1 VGPRDGKHI
10 CRQRHG
16 MGGSA
21 AALATALLR
30 PAAGEMLK
38 SGVLLGACLVIIMAS
53 LTKTQPYVL
62 KCIS

>member
-1 VGPRDGKHI
+1 
-10 CRQRHG
+10 